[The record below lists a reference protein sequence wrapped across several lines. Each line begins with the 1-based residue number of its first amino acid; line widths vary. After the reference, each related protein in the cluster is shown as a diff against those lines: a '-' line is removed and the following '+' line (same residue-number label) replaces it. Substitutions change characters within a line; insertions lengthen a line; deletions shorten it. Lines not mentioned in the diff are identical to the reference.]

1 MENQEAVAEI
11 RARRLINNPIRYLF
25 LCLPFTIVLFLPP
38 SLISAPLP
46 WISNPWYRLL
56 FCLPVLGIGF
66 YQFGTRALSRTKD
79 GLSHRYILFITG
91 FLITFLFS
99 LYGTITHK
107 EGYWLGYE
115 VTAGIITLLFWNEY
129 LEYRLVLATQKRLKL
144 LHQPEKT
151 TANMIA
157 FDGDHQEVVLP
168 IDNHSLHVGDLI
180 LIQSGG
186 HIPADCKILSGEASV
201 NESVITGYANPVSK
215 KPKDKLT
222 GGAVLITGSVKA
234 QVTATADQSLYT
246 NMIKRAEQALSGP
259 FPFQNLAGTICRYHF
274 PLVTVLAVTCFVL
287 NFCFLHDFL
296 RSLTRS
302 IAVLF
307 ISNPYLLRLGIP
319 AILTSGIARG
329 LRRGIIFNNIQK
341 LKYTRDSKQI
351 IFLENEGLTTGE
363 LRIKQYN
370 TVQRNITQEAFRQI
384 TYSLVKYSDHPLAI
398 CIKAAWKTK
407 HAFYWNKIEEKKG
420 WGIRATDKEGNEYFA
435 GTYQSVASLTTDKT
449 HDVYVLKNNEW
460 LGWIDVPG
468 EIRPESRYVTDT
480 LKERGITLTLLT
492 GENELNG
499 IRLGAESGIDKVL
512 FEPNPKLRAGIIA
525 THCAQLPAVIVGSDP
540 DIPHEQLSYT
550 KTTRIALCNDTPADK
565 LTADITLVKT
575 GLRNLPL
582 AVDLSKRF
590 INSLQQH
597 IAWFVLYNVS
607 AILLA
612 AFGLLGPVSAVLI
625 MSLSILL
632 PALIATSLYK
642 EKSV

>member
-1 MENQEAVAEI
+1 MENQEAVPGIPAGK
-11 RARRLINNPIRYLF
+11 LINNPIRYLF
-25 LCLPFTIVLFLPP
+25 LCLPFTIVLFLPL

-56 FCLPVLGIGF
+56 LCLPVLGIGF
-66 YQFGTRALSRTKD
+66 YQFGTRTLSRTKD

-129 LEYRLVLATQKRLKL
+129 LEQRLVRATRKRLQQ
-144 LHQPEKT
+144 LHQPEKVT
-151 TANMIA
+151 TNMIA
-157 FDGDHQEVVLP
+157 FDGDHREVVLP

-180 LIQSGG
+180 LIQSGER
-186 HIPADCKILSGEASV
+186 IPADCKILSGEASV
-201 NESVITGYANPVSK
+201 NESVITGDLNPVSK

-222 GGAVLITGSVKA
+222 GGAALITGSVKA
-234 QVTATADQSLYT
+234 QVTTTADQSLYA

-259 FPFQNLAGTICRYHF
+259 FPFQHLAGKIKRYHF
-274 PLVTVLAVTCFVL
+274 PLVLGLGLICFAL
-287 NFCFLHDFL
+287 NYYFLQDFMQ
-296 RSLTRS
+296 SLTRS

-319 AILTSGIARG
+319 AILTSGVVRG
-329 LRRGIIFNNIQK
+329 LRRGIIFHNIQK
-341 LKYTRDSKQI
+341 LKYVVDSKQI

-363 LRIKQYN
+363 FRIKQYN
-370 TVQRNITQEAFRQI
+370 TVQGNITHEAFRQI
-384 TYSLVKYSDHPLAI
+384 TYSLVKYSDHPLAK

-407 HAFYWNKIEEKKG
+407 HAFYWDKIEEKKG
-420 WGIRATDKEGNEYFA
+420 WGIRATDKEGDEYFA

-449 HDVYVLKNNEW
+449 HDVFVLKNNEW

-468 EIRPESRYVTDT
+468 EIRPESPHITGT
-480 LKERGITLTLLT
+480 LKEKGITLTLLT

-512 FEPNPKLRAGIIA
+512 FEPNPKLRARIIA
-525 THCAQLPAVIVGSDP
+525 SHCDQSPSIIIGSDP

-550 KTTRIALCNDTPADK
+550 KTTRIALSNDTPADK
-565 LTADITLVKT
+565 HTADITLVQT

-582 AVDLSKRF
+582 AIDLSKRF

-597 IAWFVLYNVS
+597 IAWFVLYNIS
-607 AILLA
+607 AISLA
-612 AFGLLGPVSAVLI
+612 AFGLSGPVSAVLV

-632 PALIATSLYK
+632 LALIATSLYK
-642 EKSV
+642 EKPV